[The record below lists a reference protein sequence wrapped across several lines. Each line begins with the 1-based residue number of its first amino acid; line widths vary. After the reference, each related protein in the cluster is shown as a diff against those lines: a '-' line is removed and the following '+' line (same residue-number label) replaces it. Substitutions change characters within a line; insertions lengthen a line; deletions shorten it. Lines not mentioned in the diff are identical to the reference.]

1 VNPVT
6 PDAAGGGRRAWVVWV
21 AALAIYLLSVFH
33 RASLGVA
40 GILAA
45 ERFGISA
52 GQLSTFVMVQ
62 LLVYAGMQIPVGAL
76 LDRFGSRRMIFAG
89 LMLMTTAQVC
99 FAFISSYPLGLV
111 ARVFVGAGDA
121 MVFISVLRLVA
132 RWFRPMQVPVVAQ
145 LTGMLGQLGSVCA
158 AVPLSTALQWFG
170 WTWAYLG
177 AASIGVLLTVVLFL
191 VVRDSPEGTHVGLP
205 LSWRQIGHQVR
216 TAWRAPGTRLG
227 MWMHFSTQFSTT
239 TMALLWGFPFL
250 VTVQHLSA
258 SRASAMLTVPIF
270 TAMLVGP
277 LVGRHAARQP
287 YHRSTVA
294 IGLVMAIMTLW
305 SAVLLWP
312 GRAPIWLLVALMMV
326 IGAGAPASMV
336 GFDQA
341 RMFNPADRHGTATGI
356 VNIGGFVAT
365 LLTVISIGVVL
376 DLLTP
381 GNAGDYTADHFRVAM
396 CVQYLVWGFGLLQ
409 IWRYRRRT
417 RRHLHHTDPDA
428 YDALRRGE
436 LFTVS

>member
-1 VNPVT
+1 VT
-6 PDAAGGGRRAWVVWV
+6 AVDIGGRRAWVVWV
-21 AALAIYLLSVFH
+21 AALAVYMLSVFH
-33 RASLGVA
+33 RTSLGVA

-76 LDRFGSRRMIFAG
+76 LDRFGSRRMIFVG
-89 LMLMTTAQVC
+89 LTLMTTAQVC
-99 FAFISSYPLGLV
+99 FAFASSYPLGLA

-121 MVFISVLRLVA
+121 MIFISVLRLVS
-132 RWFRPMQVPVVAQ
+132 RWFRPMQIPVVAQ
-145 LTGMLGQLGSVCA
+145 LTGMLGQLGAVCA
-158 AVPLSTALQWFG
+158 AVPLSSALREFG
-170 WTWAYLG
+170 WTWAYVG
-177 AASIGVLLTVVLFL
+177 AASIGLVLTVVLFL
-191 VVRDSPEGTHVGLP
+191 VVRDSPEGTHAGLP
-205 LSWRQIGHQVR
+205 LSWRQLGRQVR
-216 TAWRAPGTRLG
+216 RAWRAPGTRLG
-227 MWMHFSTQFSTT
+227 LWMHFSTQFSTT

-250 VTVQHLSA
+250 VTVQRLDPSQ
-258 SRASAMLTVPIF
+258 ASAMLTVPIF

-277 LVGRHAARQP
+277 MLGRHAARQP

-294 IGLVMAIMTLW
+294 IGLVTAIMSMW
-305 SAVLLWP
+305 SVVLLWP
-312 GRAPIWLLVALMMV
+312 GQAPTWVLVMLMMT

-341 RMFNPADRHGTATGI
+341 RMFNPTDRHGSATGI

-365 LLTVISIGVVL
+365 LLTVVGIGVVL

-381 GNAGDYTADHFRVAM
+381 GGSGDYTAGHFRAAM
-396 CVQYLVWGFGLLQ
+396 CVQYVVWSFGLVQ

-417 RRHLHHTDPDA
+417 RAHLLHTDPDA

>member
-1 VNPVT
+1 VSAVT
-6 PDAAGGGRRAWVVWV
+6 SAALGGRRAWVVWV
-21 AALAIYLLSVFH
+21 AALAVYILSVFH
-33 RASLGVA
+33 RSSLGVA

-62 LLVYAGMQIPVGAL
+62 LLVYAAMQIPVGAL
-76 LDRFGSRRMIFAG
+76 LDRFGSRRILLVG
-89 LMLMTTAQVC
+89 LTMMTLAQLS
-99 FAFISSYPLGLV
+99 FAFVSSYPLGLA
-111 ARVFVGAGDA
+111 ARVLVGAGDA
-121 MVFISVLRLVA
+121 MVFISVLRLVS
-132 RWFRPMQVPVVAQ
+132 RWFRPMQIPVVAQ
-145 LTGMLGQLGSVCA
+145 LTGMLGQLGAVCA
-158 AVPLSTALQWFG
+158 AVPLSSALEQFG
-170 WTWAYLG
+170 WTWAYVG
-177 AASIGVLLTVVLFL
+177 AASIGVVLMVVLFL
-191 VVRDSPEGTHVGLP
+191 VVRDSPEGTHAGLP
-205 LSWRQIGHQVR
+205 LSWPQLGRQVR

-227 MWMHFSTQFSTT
+227 LWMHFSTQFSTT

-250 VTVQHLSA
+250 ITVEQLS
-258 SRASAMLTVPIF
+258 SSQASAMLTVPIF

-277 LVGRHAARQP
+277 LLGRHAARRP

-294 IGLVMAIMTLW
+294 IGLVLTIMSVW
-305 SAVLLWP
+305 SVVLLWP
-312 GRAPIWLLVALMMV
+312 GQSPIWLLVALMMV

-341 RMFNPADRHGTATGI
+341 RMFNPADRHGTATGM
-356 VNIGGFVAT
+356 VNIGGFIAS
-365 LLTVISIGVVL
+365 LLTVVSIGLVL

-381 GNAGDYTADHFRVAM
+381 GSSSNYTADHFRVAM

-409 IWRYRRRT
+409 ICRYRRRT
-417 RRHLHHTDPDA
+417 RRHLRHTDPEA